1 MKLLVRFMGLG
12 LIGIVLIAMMFEMVS
27 LNIREDELN
36 TIVSMAISNTQLVMQ
51 EIIEDELYQT
61 TNARMILDDEKYFEL
76 FMDNLDTLISTDSV
90 YEVRLLAIDHTKGLI
105 DVEVDL
111 KYRGIDGSL
120 KVLSTRKTSIVDV
133 LME

>member
-90 YEVRLLAIDHTKGLI
+90 YEARLLAIDYTKGLI

-111 KYRGIDGSL
+111 KYRSIDGSL

>member
-111 KYRGIDGSL
+111 KYRSIDGGL

>member
-12 LIGIVLIAMMFEMVS
+12 LIEIVLIAMMFEMVS

-90 YEVRLLAIDHTKGLI
+90 YEVRLLAIDYTKGLI

-111 KYRGIDGSL
+111 KYRSIDGSL